1 MLSRNRLLIGFALTL
16 IVVPLFWLG
25 SRLQASHSDGFLFV
39 RNKIE
44 SSVAVQ
50 SKIGQVTDVHFPVFS
65 RYSAH
70 YGVGYTRV
78 HMELRAT
85 GRKGNA
91 DLEVDA
97 TEGDRAWKIERA
109 LMNGAPIALE

>member
-16 IVVPLFWLG
+16 IVVPSFWLA

-50 SKIGQVTDVHFPVFS
+50 SEIGHITDVHFPVFS

-78 HMELRAT
+78 HLELLAV
-85 GRKGNA
+85 GNKGDA
-91 DLEVDA
+91 HFEVDA
-97 TEGDRAWKIERA
+97 FEDDRVWQI
-109 LMNGAPIALE
+109 P